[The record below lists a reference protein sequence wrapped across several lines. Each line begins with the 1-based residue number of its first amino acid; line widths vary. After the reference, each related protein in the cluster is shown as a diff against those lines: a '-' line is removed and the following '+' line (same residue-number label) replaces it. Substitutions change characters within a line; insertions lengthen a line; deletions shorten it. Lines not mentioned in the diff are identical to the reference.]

1 MIQVQGRFFKGAGN
15 KKCMISQGTCYS
27 CIYIYI
33 FKYVNRMYLR
43 CPPGSRFANT
53 DADANREITLA
64 KSFLRV
70 IKLLTI
76 CESDEFT
83 TGSVIVFHI

>member
-1 MIQVQGRFFKGAGN
+1 MSTGCIFVVHREAG
-15 KKCMISQGTCYS
+15 
-27 CIYIYI
+27 
-33 FKYVNRMYLR
+33 
-43 CPPGSRFANT
+43 FANT
-53 DADANREITLA
+53 DADANREITPA
-64 KSFLRV
+64 KSFPRV